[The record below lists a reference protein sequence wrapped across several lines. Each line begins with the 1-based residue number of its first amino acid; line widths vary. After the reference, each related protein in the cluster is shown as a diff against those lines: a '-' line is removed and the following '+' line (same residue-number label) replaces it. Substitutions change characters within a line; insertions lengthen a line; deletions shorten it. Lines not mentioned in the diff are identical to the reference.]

1 MVILPGAQSDLVNT
15 KKHTS
20 GLWYTLSHDQRKS
33 TAMGGAWKFVELG
46 TSQWHKFD
54 SRSSVHVKHTLE
66 IYCKWSI
73 VQLILQVKWA
83 DTLIIGLFIPS

>member
-46 TSQWHKFD
+46 
-54 SRSSVHVKHTLE
+54 
-66 IYCKWSI
+66 
-73 VQLILQVKWA
+73 
-83 DTLIIGLFIPS
+83 IG